1 MCLVL
6 DKSLQMSTIANKHRV
21 MHFAMEKNL

>member
-6 DKSLQMSTIANKHRV
+6 DKSLQMSTIANKYKV
-21 MHFAMEKNL
+21 LDFAMEKNL